1 MACHGLEASGPRS
14 ATAARPRRAAPASR
28 RTNRKSR
35 AHRIGRDRTPRA
47 MRWTPSRLDRPAP
60 RKPRARR
67 KPPEESPENLTR
79 EVNPGRDSRARLRP
93 GPLPAPGRDPRAP
106 SRFER
111 VGNSPVRDACERG
124 EAPRARVSRVT
135 SSAAARREIDD
146 EPLCVRREISE
157 AQEKGVEKRKA
168 RRMRHSGGWCF
179 FLARDLLRRD
189 EQKRRAPPS
198 LPSTSFALEA
208 HYTDLLRV
216 ITTRRPRRTPLS
228 TPRSPRA
235 WSRPS

>member
-1 MACHGLEASGPRS
+1 
-14 ATAARPRRAAPASR
+14 
-28 RTNRKSR
+28 
-35 AHRIGRDRTPRA
+35 

-168 RRMRHSGGWCF
+168 RRMRLWRLF
-179 FLARDLLRRD
+179 FFWRATCCVVMNKRDALLR
-189 EQKRRAPPS
+189 ASPPPLS
-198 LPSTSFALEA
+198 LEA